1 MDGRNLGIRQQNGAA
16 FFLQRFGLLAHGGGF
31 GNAASMRF
39 ALEHQNPLL
48 AAPVLAGS
56 SGVYPAQA
64 FSLLQGEHP
73 DVLLW
78 ALKPHDDGI
87 AHGLVARW
95 WNLTEA
101 PAATRVRLTGALAG
115 AVAATLVETDVEGRA
130 AMPLSAD
137 GSLEVRF
144 TRQQL
149 RTVRLLPLAPGA
161 PAARLGAASGR

>member
-1 MDGRNLGIRQQNGAA
+1 VDGCNLGIRQQNGAA
-16 FFLQRFGLLAHGGGF
+16 FFLQRFGLLAHGGGVS
-31 GNAASMRF
+31 NTASMRF

-48 AAPVLAGS
+48 AATVLAGS
-56 SGVYPAQA
+56 SGVYPAHS

-101 PAATRVRLTGALAG
+101 PAATRGRLTGALAG
-115 AVAATLVETDVEGRA
+115 AVAVTHVETDVEGRA

-161 PAARLGAASGR
+161 PAAQAGAASGR

>member
-1 MDGRNLGIRQQNGAA
+1 
-16 FFLQRFGLLAHGGGF
+16 
-31 GNAASMRF
+31 MRF

-64 FSLLQGEHP
+64 FSLLQSEHP

-101 PAATRVRLTGALAG
+101 PTATRVRLTGALAG
-115 AVAATLVETDVEGRA
+115 AVAATHVETEVEGRA

-149 RTVRLLPLAPGA
+149 RTVRLLLDQPGM
-161 PAARLGAASGR
+161 PATGAGSAVRR